1 MTEIVSLINPDIQ
14 IVERIVYV
22 VRYCPSEAQ
31 RRAIKKY
38 QEKNIDKIREK
49 NKIYSREKL
58 NKMSPDQKE
67 KRRVM
72 IYNNYLKVKDTEE
85 YKAYHKLKYQKQKEK
100 LLHIQT
106 SNDKTQE

>member
-1 MTEIVSLINPDIQ
+1 MN
-14 IVERIVYV
+14 
-22 VRYCPSEAQ
+22 
-31 RRAIKKY
+31 
-38 QEKNIDKIREK
+38 NIDKIREK
-49 NKIYSREKL
+49 IKIYSREKL

-85 YKAYHKLKYQKQKEK
+85 CKAYHKLKYQKQKEK
-100 LLHIQT
+100 LLLIQT